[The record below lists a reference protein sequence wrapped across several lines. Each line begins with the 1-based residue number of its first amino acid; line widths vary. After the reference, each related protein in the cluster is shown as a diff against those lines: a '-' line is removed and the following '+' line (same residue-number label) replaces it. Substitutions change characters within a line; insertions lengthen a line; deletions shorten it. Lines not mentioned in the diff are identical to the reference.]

1 VIFSAAVYDE
11 LLNAPLQQGARAV
24 VWAHKGKV
32 HEVST
37 VEEGCVLNLND
48 PRAMEKITGK
58 QFSD

>member
-1 VIFSAAVYDE
+1 
-11 LLNAPLQQGARAV
+11 
-24 VWAHKGKV
+24 
-32 HEVST
+32 